1 MKSFNSSGTKYSNN
15 RIVIML
21 VTVVFLM
28 LGLAYASVPLYD
40 LFCRVTGFGGT
51 PSVSLEKSEY
61 SINQNI
67 NIRLDAN
74 VTNLNWDF
82 SPEKNV
88 YKIKIGENKVI
99 NYLAQNLSNEKQVG
113 TALFNVT
120 PEQAGQY
127 FTKIECFCFHDLMLE
142 PGEEILSK
150 QVLTI
155 SGLNSGG
162 VVNAKDLNSKDN
174 DKRFSVVSE
183 IDDLGSQTS
192 LVADEDGKIK
202 FRVNFKDDE
211 PSIDGADYE
220 ALMKLGTASVYVT

>member
-142 PGEEILSK
+142 PGEEIKLP
-150 QVLTI
+150 
-155 SGLNSGG
+155 
-162 VVNAKDLNSKDN
+162 
-174 DKRFSVVSE
+174 VSFYIDPE
-183 IDDLGSQTS
+183 IIDDQFLKNLSEVTLS
-192 LVADEDGKIK
+192 YTFFKNADTP
-202 FRVNFKDDE
+202 V
-211 PSIDGADYE
+211 S
-220 ALMKLGTASVYVT
+220 

>member
-82 SPEKNV
+82 SPEKNI

-142 PGEEILSK
+142 PGEEIKLPVSFYIDPEIIDD
-150 QVLTI
+150 QFL
-155 SGLNSGG
+155 
-162 VVNAKDLNSKDN
+162 KDL
-174 DKRFSVVSE
+174 SE
-183 IDDLGSQTS
+183 VTLSYTFYKN
-192 LVADEDGKIK
+192 ADTPISWVQKIQILT
-202 FRVNFKDDE
+202 N
-211 PSIDGADYE
+211 II
-220 ALMKLGTASVYVT
+220 

>member
-142 PGEEILSK
+142 PGEEIKLPVSFYIDPEIIDD
-150 QVLTI
+150 QFL
-155 SGLNSGG
+155 
-162 VVNAKDLNSKDN
+162 KDL
-174 DKRFSVVSE
+174 SE
-183 IDDLGSQTS
+183 VTLSYTFYKN
-192 LVADEDGKIK
+192 ADTPISWVQKIQILT
-202 FRVNFKDDE
+202 N
-211 PSIDGADYE
+211 II
-220 ALMKLGTASVYVT
+220 

>member
-15 RIVIML
+15 RIFIML
-21 VTVVFLM
+21 VTIVFLM

-51 PSVSLEKSEY
+51 PLVSLEKSEY

-82 SPEKNV
+82 LPEKNV

-142 PGEEILSK
+142 PGEEIKLPVSFYIDPEIIDD
-150 QVLTI
+150 QFL
-155 SGLNSGG
+155 
-162 VVNAKDLNSKDN
+162 KDL
-174 DKRFSVVSE
+174 SE
-183 IDDLGSQTS
+183 VTLSYTFYKN
-192 LVADEDGKIK
+192 ADTPI
-202 FRVNFKDDE
+202 
-211 PSIDGADYE
+211 S
-220 ALMKLGTASVYVT
+220 

>member
-1 MKSFNSSGTKYSNN
+1 MKSFNSSETKYSNN

-51 PSVSLEKSEY
+51 PAVSLEKSEY

-88 YKIKIGENKVI
+88 YKIKIGMYILAVA
-99 NYLAQNLSNEKQVG
+99 YLGIPNGLNAKSIHPIIRMV
-113 TALFNVT
+113 
-120 PEQAGQY
+120 
-127 FTKIECFCFHDLMLE
+127 
-142 PGEEILSK
+142 EILC
-150 QVLTI
+150 L
-155 SGLNSGG
+155 L
-162 VVNAKDLNSKDN
+162 
-174 DKRFSVVSE
+174 
-183 IDDLGSQTS
+183 
-192 LVADEDGKIK
+192 
-202 FRVNFKDDE
+202 
-211 PSIDGADYE
+211 
-220 ALMKLGTASVYVT
+220 